1 MASKVD
7 KDKLIAEYE
16 KKQKQDKMQKIVLI
30 IIIILLL
37 IIFWVCY
44 RMGRISLRN
53 VSAEPGEE
61 SLQLVQVTDDDL
73 EITKE
78 TELDI
83 FKNKKFDFESV
94 IAPRSSGTYSFC
106 VENVSGKDVKYDL
119 SFADEMKYLINMKY
133 RLKIDNSY
141 VKGSENSYVDLDQLN
156 LSDVVVLK
164 DSINVFTLEW
174 YWEDDDARDTVV
186 GISSK
191 KNKEYYKLHM
201 EVLAEEFIK

>member
-1 MASKVD
+1 MANKVD

-16 KKQKQDKMQKIVLI
+16 RIQKKDKMQKRILIVI
-30 IIIILLL
+30 IFLLL
-37 IIFWVCY
+37 IIIVVCF

-53 VSAEPGEE
+53 VSATPGEE
-61 SLQLVQVTDDDL
+61 SLQLVQVTDDDI

-83 FKNKKFDFESV
+83 FKNKRFDFESV

-119 SFADEMKYLINMKY
+119 SFADESKYLINMKY
-133 RLKIDNSY
+133 RLKVDNSY
-141 VKGSENSYVDLDQLN
+141 VKGNENTYVDLEHLN
-156 LSDVVVLK
+156 LEEVVVLK

-186 GISSK
+186 GMSSK